1 MDNGG
6 SNNNGRDS
14 WNNNNSN
21 GGNPNKPKPLS
32 LMGAIPKKPRP
43 PPPQSQQRP
52 QGAPPPNHRAS
63 PQRSLTAAIPRRQGS
78 GGTTHA
84 PPSLSSEIP
93 RRNSANKMGDIPRRN
108 SSDKPQ
114 HHSQPS
120 RQQQQQQQ
128 YNQPPPPRRSLPL
141 SKRAIRT
148 PTKYITVTAEDP
160 FLIQIPLKGVPLI
173 EGLPRFRASSRTP
186 KRKRPTYQELQDTD
200 SDDFVT
206 DSGDDDDDTSA
217 KVGSSKASSLKKK
230 DKKKKL
236 SKPALASVDPL
247 APGAVATDVDEDVAP
262 PPAIAS
268 LNVKSTSLDAPP
280 PGTLNTLWYSRELF
294 LHVFVME
301 KILAW
306 KTRASTQ
313 LEWVLENFPEGE
325 TPKTTLPMID
335 AADAA
340 KLSVAA
346 ITNPIIWRDPLKRM
360 EVSRLLPE
368 HCPIVLA
375 MAAAKEFKDTGGKP
389 KFRMKHVEDS
399 LSNVSQHREDVYLV
413 KWRGRSHMHAA
424 WERGSDIIKYD
435 QSNNT
440 ARHKIRRFVQSQ
452 EMDLGIG
459 WKEALEE
466 ERTMAAAIHA
476 HGAVPTEADD
486 ETHQVEEYFAPAYSE
501 VERIL
506 ACDESEMDLSL
517 YAKQRAVNIKVEQEE
532 VVQRELPPDKVKR
545 WNSQQELEELIN
557 PLPWDPEDNV
567 RYVVK
572 WKGLPFAEITWEYW
586 RDIKRE
592 AANDAEDFWVRQQ
605 PPSQEVIAA
614 TLRPH
619 PRIQDFRKMHESPEY
634 GTSTRERP
642 VADLGEKKEEEE
654 EDDVPKQGFKLRSYQ
669 LEGVNWLLF
678 NWWNKRSCIL
688 ADGKW
693 KFWLEGV
700 GIIRCS
706 HFSHNS
712 PCRS

>member
-1 MDNGG
+1 
-6 SNNNGRDS
+6 
-14 WNNNNSN
+14 
-21 GGNPNKPKPLS
+21 
-32 LMGAIPKKPRP
+32 
-43 PPPQSQQRP
+43 
-52 QGAPPPNHRAS
+52 
-63 PQRSLTAAIPRRQGS
+63 
-78 GGTTHA
+78 
-84 PPSLSSEIP
+84 
-93 RRNSANKMGDIPRRN
+93 
-108 SSDKPQ
+108 
-114 HHSQPS
+114 
-120 RQQQQQQQ
+120 
-128 YNQPPPPRRSLPL
+128 
-141 SKRAIRT
+141 
-148 PTKYITVTAEDP
+148 VTAEDP

-206 DSGDDDDDTSA
+206 DSGDDDDASA
-217 KVGSSKASSLKKK
+217 KAGSKVSSLKKK

-236 SKPALASVDPL
+236 AKPALASIDPL
-247 APGAVATDVDEDVAP
+247 EPGALATDLDDLAP
-262 PPAIAS
+262 PPATAVPN
-268 LNVKSTSLDAPP
+268 LKNTSLDAPP
-280 PGTLNTLWYSRELF
+280 PGTLNTLWYSRECY

-325 TPKTTLPMID
+325 TPLTPLPTID
-335 AADAA
+335 AAEAA
-340 KLSVAA
+340 KFSVAA
-346 ITNPIIWRDPLKRM
+346 ITNPVIWRDPLKRM

-368 HCPIVLA
+368 HCPVVLA
-375 MAAAKEFKDTGGKP
+375 MAAAKEFKNTGGKP
-389 KFRMKHVEDS
+389 KFRIKHVEDS
-399 LSNVSQHREDVYLV
+399 SVSQHREDVYLV

-452 EMDLGIG
+452 EIELGIG
-459 WKEALEE
+459 WKEVLEE
-466 ERTMAAAIHA
+466 ERRMAAAIHA

-506 ACDESEMDLSL
+506 ACDESEMDLTL

-545 WNSQQELEELIN
+545 WNSQQELEELID

-592 AANDAEDFWVRQQ
+592 AVNDAEDFWVRQQ

-614 TLRPH
+614 TIRPH

-642 VADLGEKKEEEE
+642 IADLGEKQEEEE

-693 KFWLEGV
+693 KFWVEGV
-700 GIIRCS
+700 GIIQCV
-706 HFSHNS
+706 HFSHH
-712 PCRS
+712 PPYRS

>member
-1 MDNGG
+1 M
-6 SNNNGRDS
+6 
-14 WNNNNSN
+14 
-21 GGNPNKPKPLS
+21 K
-32 LMGAIPKKPRP
+32 
-43 PPPQSQQRP
+43 
-52 QGAPPPNHRAS
+52 
-63 PQRSLTAAIPRRQGS
+63 
-78 GGTTHA
+78 HA

-93 RRNSANKMGDIPRRN
+93 RRNSVDKMGEIPRRN
-108 SSDKPQ
+108 SIERPQ
-114 HHSQPS
+114 HRSQPP
-120 RQQQQQQQ
+120 RQQQQPQQQ
-128 YNQPPPPRRSLPL
+128 HQQSSPPQPPRRSLPL

-148 PTKYITVTAEDP
+148 PTKLITVTAEDP

-206 DSGDDDDDTSA
+206 DSGDDDDDDANASA
-217 KVGSSKASSLKKK
+217 KAGSKTSSLKKK

-236 SKPALASVDPL
+236 AKPAVASVDPL
-247 APGAVATDVDEDVAP
+247 APVDLATDLEDDVAP
-262 PPAIAS
+262 PPATG
-268 LNVKSTSLDAPP
+268 LPNLKNTSLDAPP

-313 LEWVLENFPEGE
+313 LEWVLENFPQGE
-325 TPKTTLPMID
+325 TPPTPLPTID

-375 MAAAKEFKDTGGKP
+375 MAAAKEFKDTEGKP
-389 KFRMKHVEDS
+389 KFRIKHVEDS
-399 LSNVSQHREDVYLV
+399 ISNVSLHREDVYLV

-452 EMDLGIG
+452 EVDLGLG
-459 WKEALEE
+459 WKEVLEE
-466 ERTMAAAIHA
+466 ERTTAAAIHA
-476 HGAVPTEADD
+476 HGSVPTEADD
-486 ETHQVEEYFAPAYSE
+486 ETHQVEEFFAPAYSE

-517 YAKQRAVNIKVEQEE
+517 YAKQRALNIKVEQKE

-545 WNSQQELEELIN
+545 WNSQQELEELIE

-572 WKGLPFAEITWEYW
+572 WKGLPFSEITWEYW

-592 AANDAEDFWVRQQ
+592 AVNDAEDFWVRQQ

-614 TLRPH
+614 TIRPH

-642 VADLGEKKEEEE
+642 IADLGEKKEEEE

-688 ADGKW
+688 ADGKR
-693 KFWLEGV
+693 KF
-700 GIIRCS
+700 
-706 HFSHNS
+706 
-712 PCRS
+712 